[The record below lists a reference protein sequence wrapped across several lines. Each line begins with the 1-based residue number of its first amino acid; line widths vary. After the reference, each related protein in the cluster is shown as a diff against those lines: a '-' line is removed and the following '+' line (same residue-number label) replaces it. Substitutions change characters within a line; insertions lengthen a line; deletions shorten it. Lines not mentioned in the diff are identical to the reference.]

1 MGDKVLLGFQRYMI
15 PIPGPI
21 WRAVVSKNARKLET
35 ELSFMSEE
43 HQLVRNYILQTLPR
57 VGEPLSAEYI
67 TDKMK
72 IHIDRVKVILDDLEK
87 HMTFL
92 CRYGQSAVIWA
103 YPVTVDR
110 TPHSIA
116 YSTGER
122 GYAA

>member
-1 MGDKVLLGFQRYMI
+1 
-15 PIPGPI
+15 
-21 WRAVVSKNARKLET
+21 
-35 ELSFMSEE
+35 MSEE
-43 HQLVRNYILQTLPR
+43 HQLVRNYVVQALPR
-57 VGEPLSAEYI
+57 VGKPLSAEYI
-67 TDKMK
+67 ADKMN
-72 IHIDRVKVILDDLEK
+72 IHIDRVKVILDDLEQ

-92 CRYGQSAVIWA
+92 CRYGQSAVNWA

>member
-1 MGDKVLLGFQRYMI
+1 MGDKALLGFQRYMI
-15 PIPGPI
+15 PIPGPL

-43 HQLVRNYILQTLPR
+43 HQLVRNYVVQALPQI
-57 VGEPLSAEYI
+57 GEPISASYI
-67 TDKMK
+67 SDKMN

-87 HMTFL
+87 RMTFL
-92 CRYGQSAVIWA
+92 CRYGHRAVNWA
-103 YPVTVDR
+103 YPVTVDQ
-110 TPHSIA
+110 TPHSIT

>member
-15 PIPGPI
+15 PIPGPL

-43 HQLVRNYILQTLPR
+43 HQLVRNYVVQALPQI
-57 VGEPLSAEYI
+57 GEPISAEYI
-67 TDKMK
+67 ADKMN
-72 IHIDRVKVILDDLEK
+72 IHIDRVKVILDDLEQ

-92 CRYGQSAVIWA
+92 CRYGQSEVNWA
-103 YPVTVDR
+103 YPVTVDQ
-110 TPHSIA
+110 TPHSIT

>member
-15 PIPGPI
+15 PIPGPL
-21 WRAVVSKNARKLET
+21 WRAIVSKNARKLEI

-43 HQLVRNYILQTLPR
+43 HHLVRNYIVQTLPR
-57 VGEPLSAEYI
+57 VGEPISAEYI
-67 TDKMK
+67 ADKMNV
-72 IHIDRVKVILDDLEK
+72 HIDRVKVILDDLEQ

-92 CRYGQSAVIWA
+92 CRYGQSEVNWA
-103 YPVTVDR
+103 YPVTVDQ
-110 TPHSIA
+110 TPHSIT

>member
-1 MGDKVLLGFQRYMI
+1 MGDKVLLGFRRYMI

-21 WRAVVSKNARKLET
+21 WRAVVSKNARKFEK

-43 HQLVRNYILQTLPR
+43 HQLVRNYVVQALPQI
-57 VGEPLSAEYI
+57 GEPISAEYI
-67 TDKMK
+67 ADKMN
-72 IHIDRVKVILDDLEK
+72 IHIDRVKVILDDLEQ

-92 CRYGQSAVIWA
+92 CRYGQSEVNWA
-103 YPVTVDR
+103 YPVTVDQ
-110 TPHSIA
+110 TPHSIT

>member
-1 MGDKVLLGFQRYMI
+1 MGNQALLGFKRYMI

-21 WRAVVSKNARKLET
+21 WRAVVLKNARKLEM

-43 HQLVRNYILQTLPR
+43 HHLVRNYVVQTLSR
-57 VGEPLSAEYI
+57 TGESLSAEHI
-67 TDKMK
+67 ASKMNMP
-72 IHIDRVKVILDDLEK
+72 IELVRVILDDLEK

-92 CRYGQSAVIWA
+92 CRYGQSSVNWA
-103 YPVTVDR
+103 YPVTVDQ
-110 TPHSIA
+110 TPHHIT